1 MKKYG
6 VRGPLLNAGICHL
19 CRGDVFAIMEVARR
33 KYIDPGVAIIEP
45 LLNPTLLSHQSLTLA
60 PFFFSSF
67 FVNSSSSDDFAA
79 FLETELEATSA
90 ESSLDEEA
98 EDDNYKMRKQGMKN
112 LRMRKPEMKKPRMR
126 RLQMI
131 MASIAREFYS
141 RLFFMSRWHGCG
153 YFHCKDTIGQHF
165 LSCQIAV
172 IAIIPFML

>member
-19 CRGDVFAIMEVARR
+19 CRGDVFAIMEVARH

-79 FLETELEATSA
+79 FLEAELEATSA
-90 ESSLDEEA
+90 ESSLDEDA

-131 MASIAREFYS
+131 MASIARVYVWEECRAQVHRYPDAAYCAFELENDARAALITFCEES
-141 RLFFMSRWHGCG
+141 
-153 YFHCKDTIGQHF
+153 
-165 LSCQIAV
+165 
-172 IAIIPFML
+172 

>member
-6 VRGPLLNAGICHL
+6 VRGPLLNAGICHF
-19 CRGDVFAIMEVARR
+19 CRGDVFAIMEVARH

-60 PFFFSSF
+60 PFFLSSF
-67 FVNSSSSDDFAA
+67 F
-79 FLETELEATSA
+79 ELEATSA

-141 RLFFMSRWHGCG
+141 RLFFMSRWHGGG

>member
-67 FVNSSSSDDFAA
+67 F
-79 FLETELEATSA
+79 ELEATSA